1 MEHYGNAFI
10 FLSALDANK
19 IIQKS
24 SPYAFYRKQTNKQ
37 TTLQNGN
44 HQQIE
49 VWKKNRFYL

>member
-1 MEHYGNAFI
+1 MERYGNAFI
-10 FLSALDANK
+10 FLSALGANK
-19 IIQKS
+19 VIQKS

-49 VWKKNRFYL
+49 VWKKTRFYL